1 MQALGYDGSMK
12 KKHLWVDFTSAELA
26 QLSGPTTVAVLPLG
40 AVEQHGPHLPLG
52 VDVFL
57 VEAFV
62 AQALALSQPSDAW
75 VVLPSLQVGHSVE
88 HLDFPGTLNM
98 SPQWAMAQCMS
109 LAKSVAAVGIS
120 KLLLFNAHGGN
131 AGLMDVV
138 GRDIRKET
146 GLHVFHTNWYDLADA
161 DVMHPLFGAQEL
173 KFGIHAGDTETS
185 LMLAIRPDLVN
196 TELLAHHSSASEQKA
211 RHFPILGNGRSV
223 KQSWMAV
230 DYSTSGAMGNAS
242 LATAEKG
249 RQVLDHVGLRLIEL
263 VREIS
268 RF

>member
-1 MQALGYDGSMK
+1 
-12 KKHLWVDFTSAELA
+12 
-26 QLSGPTTVAVLPLG
+26 
-40 AVEQHGPHLPLG
+40 
-52 VDVFL
+52 
-57 VEAFV
+57 
-62 AQALALSQPSDAW
+62 
-75 VVLPSLQVGHSVE
+75 
-88 HLDFPGTLNM
+88 
-98 SPQWAMAQCMS
+98 
-109 LAKSVAAVGIS
+109 
-120 KLLLFNAHGGN
+120 
-131 AGLMDVV
+131 
-138 GRDIRKET
+138 
-146 GLHVFHTNWYDLADA
+146 
-161 DVMHPLFGAQEL
+161 
-173 KFGIHAGDTETS
+173 
-185 LMLAIRPDLVN
+185 MLAIRPDLVN